1 MFARWIAHSLWP
13 LRMQEPPWMQ
23 TAVTYTGSENT
34 VGMASAPLTLLP
46 GAGREL
52 KHAGGRGL
60 ELWVAEMRGTEE
72 K

>member
-1 MFARWIAHSLWP
+1 
-13 LRMQEPPWMQ
+13 MQ
-23 TAVTYTGSENT
+23 TAVIYTGSENT

-46 GAGREL
+46 GAGGEF